1 MKIGIVSAQK
11 HCKTHLRQ
19 LKADGHDVYCL
30 GARPAQ
36 IPPSYDALVVRIAS
50 MRHCD
55 SYKEWAKDT
64 GRPVIYED
72 GLSGI
77 RRELAKIPTSQPK
90 LATASISVQEIRDR
104 MVEWGAALVE
114 ARPQDNRNTISR
126 HLTSTL
132 NAQFPSMAA
141 NSKALVSSVVGELFS
156 TIAPSPQP
164 LVNPPKNTAS
174 TADPVV
180 LEPSV
185 PIDLPTQ
192 LRPPSPENPWRRVY
206 TEVKCELAYQQ
217 AIEYLGIM
225 GTRARADLCH
235 EFKRVEKGH
244 KMPKTF
250 VKKMEPHVRGK
261 PLMFVTLVYLV
272 LPEHTPVKKALN
284 DAYRQITGK
293 GSDTRLWK
301 AAEWFL
307 GRETPIHTPTVIT
320 PTVITPPNPEP
331 QGLQPGLVTRLTDA
345 FSPNPMTRTPAVAT
359 IEPTMD
365 NTPTIIG
372 LLDTVER
379 MEAQIKALGEGN
391 TQAIL
396 EDLPAH
402 KSTVQEV
409 CNRLRQSIRDQSDS
423 ITAVESKLD
432 EAIKA
437 GFDPRTNLKLAK
449 MEKRVGDLTRTEVQN
464 FKHEVNRTLGN
475 TATQNDLASFRKD
488 IDASIKAKIKV
499 LDDSQREVFKALQ
512 TFGSESGVEHSAYE
526 DRIRGL
532 ERCWDDLQ
540 GQVPTLVGQ
549 AAGAVEHRLRED
561 ISNAFDALAAE
572 QQPQTPDLSS
582 NPFAALEQVKAALK
596 AAGFKGTLTLTI
608 E

>member
-19 LKADGHDVYCL
+19 LTQDGHDVVCL

-36 IPPSYDALVVRIAS
+36 IPPSYDALVIRIAS
-50 MRHCD
+50 MRHCEA
-55 SYKEWAKDT
+55 YKQWAKDT

-90 LATASISVQEIRDR
+90 LATAAISVQDVRDR

-141 NSKALVSSVVGELFS
+141 NSKALVSSVMGELFS
-156 TIAPSPQP
+156 TIAPPP
-164 LVNPPKNTAS
+164 PTLVNPPKDTAS

-185 PIDLPTQ
+185 PVDHPTQ
-192 LRPPSPENPWRRVY
+192 LRPFPSPENPWCKVY
-206 TEVKCELAYQQ
+206 TEVKCELAYEQ
-217 AIEYLGIM
+217 AIEYLGRR
-225 GTRARADLCH
+225 GTRARADLCR

-261 PLMFVTLVYLV
+261 PLKFVMLVYLA
-272 LPEHTPVKKALN
+272 LPEDHAPAKKALI

-301 AAEWFL
+301 ATEWFL
-307 GRETPIHTPTVIT
+307 GRETPVRDLRIG
-320 PTVITPPNPEP
+320 TPPNPEP
-331 QGLQPGLVTRLTDA
+331 QGLQPGPDA
-345 FSPNPMTRTPAVAT
+345 FSPRPTTRTPTVAVT
-359 IEPTMD
+359 EPAMD
-365 NTPTIIG
+365 NTQTIVG

-379 MEAQIKALGEGN
+379 MEGQIKDLEGCSRRTSSWGLRIKSLEAGIIMDPEGEAEWKERFA
-391 TQAIL
+391 QME
-396 EDLPAH
+396 EDL
-402 KSTVQEV
+402 
-409 CNRLRQSIRDQSDS
+409 
-423 ITAVESKLD
+423 
-432 EAIKA
+432 
-437 GFDPRTNLKLAK
+437 
-449 MEKRVGDLTRTEVQN
+449 
-464 FKHEVNRTLGN
+464 
-475 TATQNDLASFRKD
+475 
-488 IDASIKAKIKV
+488 
-499 LDDSQREVFKALQ
+499 
-512 TFGSESGVEHSAYE
+512 
-526 DRIRGL
+526 RG
-532 ERCWDDLQ
+532 
-540 GQVPTLVGQ
+540 
-549 AAGAVEHRLRED
+549 D
-561 ISNAFDALAAE
+561 ISDAFDALAAE
-572 QQPQTPDLSS
+572 QQPQTLDLSS
-582 NPFAALEQVKAALK
+582 NPFAALDQVKAALK